1 MDGQQASLHIL
12 RPPPSPFAVIPA
24 VTLTRGDSDRTN
36 RVPIAREPDCNHPHI
51 QQAPTACP
59 TTQPMFNHATKKER
73 NVSNISQATTPAENT
88 SSAKIVYI
96 LYLVG
101 LVLGITAL
109 VGLIMAYI
117 NKTGNDGVA
126 NSHYRFQIRTFWIGL
141 LMMLVGSI
149 SAMIIIGWFI
159 MLFWLIWT
167 IIRCVKGMKYL
178 EEGVAVPN
186 PKSWMFGS

>member
-1 MDGQQASLHIL
+1 MNNALET
-12 RPPPSPFAVIPA
+12 A
-24 VTLTRGDSDRTN
+24 T
-36 RVPIAREPDCNHPHI
+36 
-51 QQAPTACP
+51 AP
-59 TTQPMFNHATKKER
+59 
-73 NVSNISQATTPAENT
+73 ENT

-109 VGLIMAYI
+109 VGVIMAYV
-117 NKTGNDGVA
+117 NKTGKDGVA

-141 LMMLVGSI
+141 LMLVLGTLT
-149 SAMIIIGWFI
+149 AMIFIGWII

-167 IIRCVKGMKYL
+167 IVRCVKGMKYL

-186 PKSWMFGS
+186 PGSWMFGA